1 MSAELSILLI
11 GFAVVLIALGGLLA
25 AADSALMSLSRA
37 DLFSL
42 ADRSPRT
49 GRWIRAIAEDSQA
62 HLNAISFV
70 RVLAESAAAV
80 FITVTLVSA
89 ISQLWLVLLTAAII
103 MTGVTFVLVGSSPRT
118 VGAHNPEPVLR
129 ISAPI
134 VHALRVILGPV
145 AFGLIRIGDRVTPG
159 RRPAAR
165 IRDEQQ
171 LLSMVDQAAE
181 ADVLEED
188 DREYI
193 HSVLEFG
200 DTIVREVMVPRTDMV
215 TVDGETSIFQ
225 ALDLFLDSRHSRLP
239 VIRDDVDNLE
249 GVLYLRDATRFVL
262 RNPDEAS
269 TTPAKKLMKP
279 AVFVPESQKADDLL
293 KQMQLKSNHMAM
305 IVDEYGG
312 IAGLVTMEDLIEELL
327 GEIADEHDRDIDP
340 VVMLDDGSFR
350 VSARLPV
357 DELGDL
363 FGIELDD
370 DEVDTV
376 GGLFTKLHGRL
387 ADVGDTVEIMGIRMT
402 AETTQHKRRNLITVI
417 ALREELEPREQDI
430 FEKGS
435 GETVA
440 SDPSVD
446 EGAASETTRS

>member
-1 MSAELSILLI
+1 MSGELAALLI
-11 GFAVVLIALGGLLA
+11 SVSVLLIAFGGLLA
-25 AADSALMSLSRA
+25 AADSALLALSRA
-37 DLFSL
+37 DLLAL

-49 GRWIRAIAEDSQA
+49 GKWMRAIANDTQA

-89 ISQLWLVLLTAAII
+89 IDQLWLVLLIAAII

-118 VGAHNPEPVLR
+118 VGAHNPESVLR
-129 ISAPI
+129 VSAPL
-134 VHALRVILGPV
+134 VHGLRVILGPV
-145 AFGLIRIGDRVTPG
+145 ASGLIRIGDRVTPG
-159 RRPAAR
+159 RRPAAK

-200 DTIVREVMVPRTDMV
+200 DTLAREVMIPRTDMV
-215 TVDGETSIFQ
+215 TVDADTPVRQ
-225 ALDLFLDSRHSRLP
+225 AVDRFLESRHSRLP
-239 VIRDDVDNLE
+239 VISDDVDDLE
-249 GVLYLRDATRFVL
+249 GVLYLRDATRFAL
-262 RNPDEAS
+262 ENPKDAIH
-269 TTPAKKLMKP
+269 TPARKLMKP

-293 KQMQLKSNHMAM
+293 RQMQLRSNHMAI

-327 GEIADEHDRDIDP
+327 GDISDEHDRDIYP
-340 VVMLDDGSFR
+340 VAELGDGVFR
-350 VSARLPV
+350 VSARLPI
-357 DELGDL
+357 DELGDV

-370 DEVDTV
+370 DDVDTV
-376 GGLFTKLHGRL
+376 GGLFTKLMGRL
-387 ADVGDTVEIMGIRMT
+387 ADVGDVVEIEGIVLT
-402 AETTQHKRRNLITVI
+402 AETTQPKRKNLLTLT
-417 ALREELEPREQDI
+417 ATRPAENLSGTQEESCESAVEHTTD
-430 FEKGS
+430 
-435 GETVA
+435 A
-440 SDPSVD
+440 SSQSSDQERD
-446 EGAASETTRS
+446 